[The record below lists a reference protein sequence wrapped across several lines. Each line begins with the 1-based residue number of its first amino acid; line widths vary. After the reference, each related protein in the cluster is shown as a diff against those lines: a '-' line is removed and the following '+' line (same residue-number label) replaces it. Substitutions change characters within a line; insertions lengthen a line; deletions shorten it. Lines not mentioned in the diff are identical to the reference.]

1 LIIDYSITLSIR
13 CITPLVATIL
23 TPVGAKILDAGF
35 ALVVIFTDGGVV
47 PTTKEVPVWRVPTI

>member
-1 LIIDYSITLSIR
+1 MIIDYSITLSIR

-23 TPVGAKILDAGF
+23 TPSGAKILDAGF

-47 PTTKEVPVWRVPTI
+47 PTTKEVPV